1 MALERQQVTLEQFEA
16 FLAQPENAERRFELI
31 DGEIVEK
38 MVTFQHGRIVLTIG
52 RVLLNYLDEHP
63 IANVSTEA
71 RHRADLFTD
80 LLPDISV
87 MLNGYAIPERGPVMR
102 MPDLAV
108 EVKSPDDRLT
118 HMRRKADYYLEHGT
132 HMVWLVL
139 PEQRVV
145 HVYTQDATQVL
156 AESDTLTG
164 EPLLPGFTL
173 PVSDIFR
180 GI

>member
-38 MVTFQHGRIVLTIG
+38 MVTFKHGKIVTNIVG
-52 RVLLNYLDEHP
+52 EFYIYLKANP
-63 IANVSTEA
+63 IAEMAVEA

-108 EVKSPDDRLT
+108 EVKSPDDRMKEL
-118 HMRRKADYYLEHGT
+118 RRKADYYLAHGT
-132 HMVWLVL
+132 GIVWLVI
-139 PEQRVV
+139 PEKRLVTV
-145 HVYTQDATQVL
+145 LTADDEVFMTAT
-156 AESDTLTG
+156 DTLTG
-164 EPLLPGFTL
+164 DPLLPGFTL
-173 PVSDIFR
+173 PVADIFR